1 VKVTALELANAV
13 LEGEDPKDIFRRASA
28 FQQEDFQKFMD
39 AYYEAMLWSTSLSPY
54 GTCPDC
60 GAENQVL
67 DRWNEQSVP
76 VCRNCSEREPHHEP
90 PGDKNYTS
98 ADLSEG
104 LKASSTTDC
113 RAFFRENLT
122 DLKSVKSIQGYPA
135 MEMAGHDF
143 WLTRN
148 GHGVGFSDRD
158 EWGDEAM
165 ERLDASA
172 RNFGE
177 IYIYV
182 GDDGKIYA

>member
-1 VKVTALELANAV
+1 MTALALANAV
-13 LEGEDPKDIFRRASA
+13 LEGEDPKDFLRRVSA
-28 FQQEDFQKFMD
+28 FQYEDFQKFMD
-39 AYYEAMLWSTSLSPY
+39 AYYEAMLWSTSLPPY

-60 GAENQVL
+60 GAESQVL

-76 VCRNCSEREPHHEP
+76 VCRNCSEHEPHYEP
-90 PGDKNYTS
+90 PGDKNYTL
-98 ADLSEG
+98 ADLSEE

-113 RAFFRENLT
+113 QAFFRGNLT

-148 GHGVGFSDRD
+148 GHGVNFLDRT
-158 EWGDEAM
+158 EWPEEVA
-165 ERLDASA
+165 ERLCAA
-172 RNFGE
+172 ANAFGE
-177 IYIYV
+177 VYVYV